1 MAGMKRNRNKAERE
15 EGGIGKKKGEAE
27 RGEKEGNGGARETR
41 KPNAEN
47 ERKRDVGQKGW
58 TANREE
64 GGERSEREC
73 GDEIRRMAAQ
83 CAFARRGAER
93 RRVWRLSR
101 NAQREECR
109 GKRGEGPC
117 EALDDG
123 DGIRNGTGAQ
133 REREEGGEQGGG
145 KTPPPGFAGSPLK
158 EETDAPRRGI
168 ARQAPQLGELTS
180 EASLKGSTKEDP
192 AEEPGGCR
200 RKARRDGGHDRRMRG
215 AGCGRGS
222 RGRHK
227 KTQPCGEAR
236 KVAART
242 RREGRSLAAPRA
254 GRKLARRPPAGRTA
268 DGNKEGLRGVAHAR
282 NLAEGPLRG
291 KRGGRMAERTYRPT
305 KVSKRSTARAE
316 E

>member
-1 MAGMKRNRNKAERE
+1 MAGLKRGKNQAERE

-47 ERKRDVGQKGW
+47 ERKRNVGQKGW

-64 GGERSEREC
+64 GGERSERER

-133 REREEGGEQGGG
+133 REREERGEQGGG
-145 KTPPPGFAGSPLK
+145 KTPPPGFAGSPLR
-158 EETDAPRRGI
+158 EGAGAARRGV
-168 ARQAPQLGELTS
+168 ARLAPPLGEPAS
-180 EASLKGSTKEDP
+180 EARRRGSDKEQP
-192 AEEPGGCR
+192 AEETGGDH
-200 RKARRDGGHDRRMRG
+200 ARRDGGRYRIDPGSPAGGAGGRNETEGVGQGTARRGDRRRP
-215 AGCGRGS
+215 CPTGR
-222 RGRHK
+222 
-227 KTQPCGEAR
+227 
-236 KVAART
+236 
-242 RREGRSLAAPRA
+242 RA
-254 GRKLARRPPAGRTA
+254 LPDWRLFR
-268 DGNKEGLRGVAHAR
+268 
-282 NLAEGPLRG
+282 
-291 KRGGRMAERTYRPT
+291 
-305 KVSKRSTARAE
+305 
-316 E
+316 

>member
-93 RRVWRLSR
+93 RRVRRLGR

-145 KTPPPGFAGSPLK
+145 KTPPPGFAGSPLR
-158 EETDAPRRGI
+158 EGAGAARRGV
-168 ARQAPQLGELTS
+168 ARLAPPLGELAS
-180 EASLKGSTKEDP
+180 EASLRGFLAPPLGELASEARLRGSDEEQP
-192 AEEPGGCR
+192 AEETGGGH
-200 RKARRDGGHDRRMRG
+200 ARRDGGRYRIDDCSG
-215 AGCGRGS
+215 SGRGPRSYREQRES
-222 RGRHK
+222 RDE
-227 KTQPCGEAR
+227 TDD
-236 KVAART
+236 VAARA
-242 RREGRSLAAPRA
+242 RRGGRAFAAPRA
-254 GRKLARRPPAGRTA
+254 GRKLARRPPAGGARNAEKQRLRSGSHAAESTRSRTA
-268 DGNKEGLRGVAHAR
+268 RQAGQDFGTIL
-282 NLAEGPLRG
+282 
-291 KRGGRMAERTYRPT
+291 
-305 KVSKRSTARAE
+305 
-316 E
+316 

>member
-1 MAGMKRNRNKAERE
+1 MKRNRNKAERE

-27 RGEKEGNGGARETR
+27 RGEKEGNGGARETS
-41 KPNAEN
+41 KPDAEN

-64 GGERSEREC
+64 GGERSERER

-133 REREEGGEQGGG
+133 REREERGEQGGG
-145 KTPPPGFAGSPLK
+145 KTPPPGFAGSPLR
-158 EETDAPRRGI
+158 EGAGATRRGI
-168 ARQAPQLGELTS
+168 ARLAPPLGELES
-180 EASLKGSTKEDP
+180 EARRRGFLAPPASEERRRGPNKEQP
-192 AEEPGGCR
+192 AEETGGGR
-200 RKARRDGGHDRRMRG
+200 ARRDSGRRG
-215 AGCGRGS
+215 AMAPSGGGIDPRGEREQGQSRDKARDVGARAERGGR
-222 RGRHK
+222 
-227 KTQPCGEAR
+227 
-236 KVAART
+236 V
-242 RREGRSLAAPRA
+242 LAAPRA
-254 GRKLARRPPAGRTA
+254 GR
-268 DGNKEGLRGVAHAR
+268 
-282 NLAEGPLRG
+282 
-291 KRGGRMAERTYRPT
+291 
-305 KVSKRSTARAE
+305 
-316 E
+316 